1 MSDWL
6 GLRDKVCVVT
16 GAASG
21 IGRGIVLAF
30 AAAGSKVVALDRE
43 PDGCAR
49 TADEVKRRGATAMP
63 LFCDVTERRPG
74 RRQCGRGG
82 RRGLAYRMAA
92 AVERVA
98 LVISGTKKVG
108 KINTLAASR
117 SARSSETRS
126 EMLCKRASVEIPRV
140 GTPFPVGITAAR

>member
-1 MSDWL
+1 
-6 GLRDKVCVVT
+6 
-16 GAASG
+16 
-21 IGRGIVLAF
+21 
-30 AAAGSKVVALDRE
+30 
-43 PDGCAR
+43 
-49 TADEVKRRGATAMP
+49 MP

-98 LVISGTKKVG
+98 SVISGTEKVG

-126 EMLCKRASVEIPRV
+126 EMLCKRASVDGASGLGAQNRWRPQSAIIAH
-140 GTPFPVGITAAR
+140 GTRSI

>member
-30 AAAGSKVVALDRE
+30 AAAGSKVVALDQE

-92 AVERVA
+92 AVDLVDWLRWRLHSRELANARVDY
-98 LVISGTKKVG
+98 IG
-108 KINTLAASR
+108 KICPKPDTAFVQHFTACFRASR
-117 SARSSETRS
+117 
-126 EMLCKRASVEIPRV
+126 RA
-140 GTPFPVGITAAR
+140 

>member
-1 MSDWL
+1 
-6 GLRDKVCVVT
+6 
-16 GAASG
+16 
-21 IGRGIVLAF
+21 
-30 AAAGSKVVALDRE
+30 
-43 PDGCAR
+43 
-49 TADEVKRRGATAMP
+49 MP

-98 LVISGTKKVG
+98 SVISGTEKVG

-117 SARSSETRS
+117 SARSSETLS
-126 EMLCKRASVEIPRV
+126 EILHEFSSSDAANFRLPRPPHATADASPAPLRTSAHGSGPMWIA
-140 GTPFPVGITAAR
+140 TP

>member
-30 AAAGSKVVALDRE
+30 AAAGSKVVQE

-98 LVISGTKKVG
+98 SVISGTEKVG

-126 EMLCKRASVEIPRV
+126 EMLCKRASQL
-140 GTPFPVGITAAR
+140 

>member
-1 MSDWL
+1 M
-6 GLRDKVCVVT
+6 CVVT

-30 AAAGSKVVALDRE
+30 AAAGSKVVQE

-74 RRQCGRGG
+74 RRQGGRGG
-82 RRGLAYRMAA
+82 RRGLAHRMAA

-98 LVISGTKKVG
+98 LVISGTEKVG
-108 KINTLAASR
+108 KINTLAASH
-117 SARSSETRS
+117 SARSSETRN
-126 EMLCKRASVEIPRV
+126 EMS
-140 GTPFPVGITAAR
+140 